1 VNAFEVS
8 NYIEKFNFKAFLLN
22 NLQLEL
28 ITIIN
33 GLAVYYTSYYELHKR
48 TIYIVISIKMP
59 ALVFLVLISCVA
71 DVLAFVP
78 LPQLKKGAVRSKSQE
93 PRRLTGAGGF
103 SFGDEIASDATA
115 RRQASA

>member
-1 VNAFEVS
+1 MNAFEVS

-33 GLAVYYTSYYELHKR
+33 GLAVYYTSYYGLHKR
-48 TIYIVISIKMP
+48 TIYIDISIKMP

-71 DVLAFVP
+71 EVLGFVP
-78 LPQLKKGAVRSKSQE
+78 LPQLKKGAARSKSQE
-93 PRRLTGAGGF
+93 PHRAKRASGF
-103 SFGDEIASDATA
+103 SFGDARDA
-115 RRQASA
+115 RRQA